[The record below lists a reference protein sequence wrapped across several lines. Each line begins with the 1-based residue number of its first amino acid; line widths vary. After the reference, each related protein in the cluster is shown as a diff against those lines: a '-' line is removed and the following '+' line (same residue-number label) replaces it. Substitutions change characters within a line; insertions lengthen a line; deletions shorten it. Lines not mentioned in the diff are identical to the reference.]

1 VSNDLLGHFVGF
13 ADQQCA
19 MSTSLGVEP
28 RTGDGRPPALLRDI
42 GNGARIAGEE
52 FIASLMGGG
61 GDVA

>member
-1 VSNDLLGHFVGF
+1 
-13 ADQQCA
+13 